1 MSDFTPDL
9 ISSLISNIIQFILLL
24 LLAPLTGGIIKKV
37 KALSQKRKG
46 APVLQMYFDLWKLI
60 RKESVVSDTA
70 SWIFKATPYIVFA
83 TSATA
88 ALLVPVTTLLP
99 SAVSGDIL
107 MLIYLLALGRFF
119 MCLSALDTGSTF
131 GGMGASRES
140 MISALI
146 EPSMLVSVFTVGLI
160 SGSTA
165 IDEMMT
171 AMRAIGNPL
180 LHPVYILCFFAM
192 IIIILAETSRIPV
205 DDPSTHLELTMV
217 HEAMLLEYSGR
228 HLALM
233 EYGAAIKQ
241 LIFLTLLVNLFLPT
255 DQLAALIGIS
265 GASGAVG
272 AFGIAGGSVSIVA
285 ETAAGAVSAAAVI
298 AAMALYILKIILAS
312 LVIAVTEIS
321 TVKFRFFSIPNLAAL
336 SFILAFLGFLQYFV
350 LGR

>member
-1 MSDFTPDL
+1 MSFFTADL
-9 ISSLISNIIQFILLL
+9 ISGLISNFIQFLLIL
-24 LLAPLTGGIIKKV
+24 LLAPLSGGIIKKV

-83 TSATA
+83 ATA
-88 ALLVPVTTLLP
+88 AAAFMVPVTTLVP
-99 SAVSGDIL
+99 SAISGDL
-107 MLIYLLALGRFF
+107 LLLIYLLALGRFF

-131 GGMGASRES
+131 GGMGASREA

-146 EPSMLVSVFTVGLI
+146 EPSLLVSIFTVGLI
-160 SGSTA
+160 SGTTA
-165 IDEMMT
+165 VDQMMNT
-171 AMRAIGNPL
+171 MKAVGVPL

-205 DDPSTHLELTMV
+205 DDPATHLELTMV
-217 HEAMLLEYSGR
+217 HEAMILEYSGR
-228 HLALM
+228 QLALM
-233 EYGAAIKQ
+233 EYSAAIKQ
-241 LIFLTLLVNLFLPT
+241 LVFLTLLVNLFLPT
-255 DQLAALIGIS
+255 DQLVSLAGIS
-265 GASGAVG
+265 GAGA
-272 AFGIAGGSVSIVA
+272 AIP
-285 ETAAGAVSAAAVI
+285 AVVI
-298 AAMALYILKIILAS
+298 AAALALYILKIILAS
-312 LVIAVTEIS
+312 LVIAITEIS

>member
-1 MSDFTPDL
+1 MSVFTPDL
-9 ISSLISNIIQFILLL
+9 ISGLISNFIQFILLL
-24 LLAPLTGGIIKKV
+24 LLAPLSGGIIKKV

-46 APVLQMYFDLWKLI
+46 APVLQMYFDLWKLV
-60 RKESVVSDTA
+60 RKESVVSNTA
-70 SWIFKATPYIVFA
+70 SWIFKATPYIIF
-83 TSATA
+83 SASAAA

-99 SAVSGDIL
+99 SAISGDIL
-107 MLIYLLALGRFF
+107 LLIYLLALGRFF

-165 IDEMMT
+165 IDKMMV
-171 AMRAIGNPL
+171 AMRTIGNPL

-228 HLALM
+228 QLALM

-255 DQLAALIGIS
+255 DQLAALAGIS
-265 GASGAVG
+265 GAS
-272 AFGIAGGSVSIVA
+272 
-285 ETAAGAVSAAAVI
+285 AVSAAAI
-298 AAMALYILKIILAS
+298 LAALVLYILKIILAS